1 MSRAVKG
8 MAVDPHQP
16 MSPTAITVV
25 VCPVGLKG
33 GAIGGGGTGIESG
46 APVGGVLAEVE
57 GSGDGVVGT
66 RTG

>member
-1 MSRAVKG
+1 
-8 MAVDPHQP
+8 
-16 MSPTAITVV
+16 
-25 VCPVGLKG
+25 VGLKG
-33 GAIGGGGTGIESG
+33 GALGGGGTGIESG